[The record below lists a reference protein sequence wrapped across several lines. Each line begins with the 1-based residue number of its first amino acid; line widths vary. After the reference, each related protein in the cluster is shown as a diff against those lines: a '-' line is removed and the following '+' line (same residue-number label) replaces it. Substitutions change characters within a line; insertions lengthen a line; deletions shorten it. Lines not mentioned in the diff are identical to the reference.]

1 MAGDYPFHAGI
12 AHFSTK
18 TSVAEPGQPECVEE
32 AHMQWRTCVTG
43 PLRTSWPGGESLAM
57 RIVVV
62 ASVVVLFVGCGR
74 ETPTA
79 PTPTVVA
86 TPAVTPAPTV
96 LRSYEVVFVADA
108 VCTELPPVA
117 RTRTYTGAYDGF
129 LLHLSGSDFS
139 IPAPIGYFAWD
150 VIHLEVSQDSAT
162 AYFSDPPIWEH
173 PTPDTDL
180 MIEGNAK
187 GGAVNGDGQISFS
200 FRGSFVFCRGEC
212 AVAPIACSAQNHRL
226 TLTPK

>member
-1 MAGDYPFHAGI
+1 
-12 AHFSTK
+12 
-18 TSVAEPGQPECVEE
+18 
-32 AHMQWRTCVTG
+32 MQWRKCITG
-43 PLRTSWPGGESLAM
+43 PLWAAWSGGESLAI
-57 RIVVV
+57 RIVLL
-62 ASVVVLFVGCGR
+62 ASIVVLFVGCGR

-79 PTPTVVA
+79 PTPTVVSTA
-86 TPAVTPAPTV
+86 AVTPAPTV
-96 LRSYEVVFVADA
+96 LPSYEVVFVADA
-108 VCTELPPVA
+108 ACTELPPVA

-129 LLHLSGSDFS
+129 LVHLTGSDFS

-162 AYFSDPPIWEH
+162 AYFSDPPIWER

-187 GGAVNGDGQISFS
+187 GGTVSRDGQISFS
-200 FRGSFVFCRGEC
+200 FRGSFLFCRGEC
-212 AVAPIACSAQNHRL
+212 AAPPIACSAQNHRL

>member
-1 MAGDYPFHAGI
+1 
-12 AHFSTK
+12 
-18 TSVAEPGQPECVEE
+18 
-32 AHMQWRTCVTG
+32 MQWTKCSTD
-43 PLRTSWPGGESLAM
+43 PLRAAWSGGESLTI

-74 ETPTA
+74 ETPAA
-79 PTPTVVA
+79 PTPAVVP

-96 LRSYEVVFVADA
+96 PRSYEVVFVADA
-108 VCTELPPVA
+108 ACTELPPVA

-129 LLHLSGSDFS
+129 FVHLSGSDFS

-150 VIHLEVSQDSAT
+150 VIHLGMSQDSAT
-162 AYFSDPPIWEH
+162 AYFSDPPIWER

-180 MIEGNAK
+180 MIVGNAK
-187 GGAVNGDGQISFS
+187 GGTVTSDGQISFS
-200 FRGSFVFCRGEC
+200 FGGSFLFCRGEC
-212 AVAPIACSAQNHRL
+212 AAAPPITCSAQNHRL

>member
-1 MAGDYPFHAGI
+1 
-12 AHFSTK
+12 
-18 TSVAEPGQPECVEE
+18 
-32 AHMQWRTCVTG
+32 MQWTKCITD
-43 PLRTSWPGGESLAM
+43 PLWATWAEGQSLAM
-57 RIVVV
+57 RIVLV

-108 VCTELPPVA
+108 ACTELPPVA

-129 LLHLSGSDFS
+129 FVHLSGSDFS

-162 AYFSDPPIWEH
+162 AYFSDPPIWER

-187 GGAVNGDGQISFS
+187 GGTVNSDGQISFS
-200 FRGSFVFCRGEC
+200 FRGSFLFCRGEC
-212 AVAPIACSAQNHRL
+212 AVPPIACSAQNHRL